1 MTQWFVVLIVGASVC
16 AVVYLSFQM
25 VFTKEQTFATTQ
37 STTVCER
44 DSLLRAVSRRLKPA
58 MTWRQR
64 SYFSRKLRRA
74 GLHDW
79 LPEDLFA
86 AQLALFIG
94 LTALILTALQLM
106 DVSTAAFNP
115 FKRLVVY
122 AFSLLASGLL
132 SFSAIMIWVDSKN
145 KALSAHINRAL
156 PSFMDL
162 ISISLSA
169 GLNLATA
176 FQFATRALT
185 DHQFKP
191 WCMAVLIGVESG
203 RSLSQ
208 VLQDLAS
215 DLDSEG
221 LDYFVSC
228 IVQSENMGT
237 GLAHQISDHANQ
249 MREDRYLKAEKLS
262 MQAPVKMLFPLAVF
276 IFPCNFLV
284 LGFPIV
290 LKILQSN

>member
-1 MTQWFVVLIVGASVC
+1 
-16 AVVYLSFQM
+16 
-25 VFTKEQTFATTQ
+25 
-37 STTVCER
+37 
-44 DSLLRAVSRRLKPA
+44 
-58 MTWRQR
+58 
-64 SYFSRKLRRA
+64 
-74 GLHDW
+74 
-79 LPEDLFA
+79 
-86 AQLALFIG
+86 
-94 LTALILTALQLM
+94 
-106 DVSTAAFNP
+106 
-115 FKRLVVY
+115 
-122 AFSLLASGLL
+122 
-132 SFSAIMIWVDSKN
+132 
-145 KALSAHINRAL
+145 
-156 PSFMDL
+156 
-162 ISISLSA
+162 
-169 GLNLATA
+169 
-176 FQFATRALT
+176 
-185 DHQFKP
+185 
-191 WCMAVLIGVESG
+191 MAVLIGVESG